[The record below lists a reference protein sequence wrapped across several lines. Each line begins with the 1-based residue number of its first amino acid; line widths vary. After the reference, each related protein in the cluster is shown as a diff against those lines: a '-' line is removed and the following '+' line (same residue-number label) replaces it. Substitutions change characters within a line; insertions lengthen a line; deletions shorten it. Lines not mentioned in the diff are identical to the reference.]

1 MRRSRSLA
9 RCFSDRSEKG
19 FLAEEGCPFHCSA
32 DADSHDDGWA
42 GVSASVE
49 NGVDDKLLDSFHACT
64 GRKHLESA
72 LVFAAEPLWCYGDVE
87 LISRYDFVV
96 NDGWCVVCCVHTVYR
111 VFHNRLAQIAVCI
124 ALSHALVDGF
134 LDETARNVAI
144 LPHSDEHNRHS
155 RVLTHRH
162 TLGSGDVGILY
173 YRTDDFACQGRFLLF
188 LAYCELV
195 VYIVG
200 KHVTCFY
207 TEFFYQLRNS

>member
-1 MRRSRSLA
+1 MSCGVAANVYRYGQACNVGGIGENAYLQGCCRAAETAGADAELVDFFQQFFLQLGYVRLFA
-9 RCFSDRSEKG
+9 HTADRSEKG

-111 VFHNRLAQIAVCI
+111 VFYNRLAQIAVCI
-124 ALSHALVDGF
+124 ALA
-134 LDETARNVAI
+134 AR
-144 LPHSDEHNRHS
+144 
-155 RVLTHRH
+155 
-162 TLGSGDVGILY
+162 LG
-173 YRTDDFACQGRFLLF
+173 
-188 LAYCELV
+188 
-195 VYIVG
+195 
-200 KHVTCFY
+200 
-207 TEFFYQLRNS
+207 